1 VPLSASGGWEGRQKC
16 DKPEDLPLSF
26 FEAFGG
32 KAGGNLISPLL
43 FPVSLRKLEINFC
56 NV

>member
-1 VPLSASGGWEGRQKC
+1 VPLFASGGWEGRQKC

-32 KAGGNLISPLL
+32 KAGGIPISSPFYFRLAY
-43 FPVSLRKLEINFC
+43 EN
-56 NV
+56 